1 MVPLCSTLKLPN
13 ESFLAP
19 KHTLSLFILNQGAA
33 EKKKKTVKKKKE
45 NYCHIKCFNQKKNVE

>member
-33 EKKKKTVKKKKE
+33 EKKKQQQQQQQQLEKKKGKLLL
-45 NYCHIKCFNQKKNVE
+45 H

>member
-33 EKKKKTVKKKKE
+33 EKKKKKKKKKGKL
-45 NYCHIKCFNQKKNVE
+45 I